1 MINELVIA
9 IVLTIGIS
17 ALCSTL
23 EALILSVTSAE
34 IACLRQMSKSNDVG
48 VDFIVSTTKVIT
60 GENLLRNINQ
70 KEDLGIYDESDG
82 DRGVP
87 WSIFGNMNLAKQ

>member
-1 MINELVIA
+1 
-9 IVLTIGIS
+9 
-17 ALCSTL
+17 
-23 EALILSVTSAE
+23 
-34 IACLRQMSKSNDVG
+34 MSKSNDVG

-60 GENLLRNINQ
+60 GENLLRNMNQ

-87 WSIFGNMNLAKQ
+87 WSIFGNMNLAKQGGEG